1 MLLLRP
7 GRNWLLVFV
16 RFFGFWFFFLKE
28 NEQTKA
34 IKKPHQTSH
43 CSGLLVSFL
52 FFCRKMLPAH
62 HGICFALDFHGLLCC
77 WKQWM
82 FHWLLGSFLAKV
94 NMENLY
100 MLWVGFFFEKEK
112 ERFVLNLHG
121 CCKPAFKM
129 SSLLWLSRA
138 CTKTYVF
145 QLPIQSHSGKT
156 PVNGRA
162 EHRADLLI
170 INIVLVV
177 SEVSH
182 LHW

>member
-16 RFFGFWFFFLKE
+16 RFFGFWFFFKGK
-28 NEQTKA
+28 QTNKS
-34 IKKPHQTSH
+34 HQKTPPNLTLFWFTRKFS
-43 CSGLLVSFL
+43 L
-52 FFCRKMLPAH
+52 FFGERCYLH

-94 NMENLY
+94 NMEKLY

-121 CCKPAFKM
+121 CCKPAFTM

-138 CTKTYVF
+138 RTKAYVF
-145 QLPIQSHSGKT
+145 QLPIQSHSE
-156 PVNGRA
+156 NS
-162 EHRADLLI
+162 
-170 INIVLVV
+170 
-177 SEVSH
+177 SE
-182 LHW
+182 W